1 VCSTLMDLLQSP
13 VLDVLAHHLG
23 RPAATIHSWQDLE
36 RDLDMSPL
44 EVALMAVEIE
54 RMEAVELDVKG
65 LPEARTVGD
74 LVTLFARE
82 VDRAR
87 DARVE
92 LVVA

>member
-1 VCSTLMDLLQSP
+1 MQLLQSP

-23 RPAATIHSWQDLE
+23 RPPATIHAWQDLE

-54 RMEAVELDVKG
+54 RMEEVELDVKG
-65 LPEARTVGD
+65 LPDARTVGD
-74 LVTLFARE
+74 LVRLFARE

-87 DARVE
+87 DARGDI
-92 LVVA
+92 VVA

>member
-1 VCSTLMDLLQSP
+1 
-13 VLDVLAHHLG
+13 
-23 RPAATIHSWQDLE
+23 
-36 RDLDMSPL
+36 MSPL

-65 LPEARTVGD
+65 LPQARTVGD

>member
-1 VCSTLMDLLQSP
+1 
-13 VLDVLAHHLG
+13 
-23 RPAATIHSWQDLE
+23 
-36 RDLDMSPL
+36 
-44 EVALMAVEIE
+44 MAVEIE
-54 RMEAVELDVKG
+54 TMEEVELDVTG

-87 DARVE
+87 DARGD